1 MKDTDNSE
9 FLNQREDNQLTLVFD
24 VVVTPEV
31 VRHANPKFEKF
42 LEELRQEAKDI
53 IAIASSNGGDY
64 PNMKAIPN
72 DVLLVAVN
80 EYHRRNNI
88 VRIEVVRTPN
98 NKVAKAY
105 SPWSLERKQK
115 ERIRKMME
123 RLHKKYAIPEM
134 FINAVL
140 DDCAKNTQYFG
151 LCQIT
156 GDRCDVRFAPPS
168 VIAAR
173 AKELEMRQHE
183 VVE

>member
-1 MKDTDNSE
+1 M
-9 FLNQREDNQLTLVFD
+9 L
-24 VVVTPEV
+24 
-31 VRHANPKFEKF
+31 F
-42 LEELRQEAKDI
+42 LEDKSINLSWNIESPKNT
-53 IAIASSNGGDY
+53 AS
-64 PNMKAIPN
+64 
-72 DVLLVAVN
+72 
-80 EYHRRNNI
+80 
-88 VRIEVVRTPN
+88 
-98 NKVAKAY
+98 
-105 SPWSLERKQK
+105 
-115 ERIRKMME
+115 
-123 RLHKKYAIPEM
+123 KKYAIPEM